1 MIEWE
6 YVYNLLHLLFP
17 EYRYD
22 SEILFEF
29 LVVYFLMKY
38 NLFLYIN
45 ASAQDTGL
53 TMQEEELQT
62 NLQKLWENKVKPYS
76 KQYLV

>member
-53 TMQEEELQT
+53 
-62 NLQKLWENKVKPYS
+62 Y
-76 KQYLV
+76 

>member
-6 YVYNLLHLLFP
+6 YLLHLQFSK
-17 EYRYD
+17 YRYD

-29 LVVYFLMKY
+29 LVVYFLIKY
-38 NLFLYIN
+38 NLFLYRN

-53 TMQEEELQT
+53 TMQEAELQT
-62 NLQKLWENKVKPYS
+62 NLQKL
-76 KQYLV
+76 